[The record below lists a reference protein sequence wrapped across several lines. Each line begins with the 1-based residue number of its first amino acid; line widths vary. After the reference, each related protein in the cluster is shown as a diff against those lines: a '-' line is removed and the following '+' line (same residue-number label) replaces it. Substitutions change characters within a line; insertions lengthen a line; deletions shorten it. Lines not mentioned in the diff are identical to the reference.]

1 MHRTF
6 LTYTVSHL
14 DFGFNGETYDL
25 ENPDTPSSFDG
36 TDIDDILNTEDE
48 SDMPSSTRA
57 RQRGTAATV
66 DLTNDSS
73 PSRDPPS
80 QPRSLK
86 RSAEESSSQARDAK
100 RIRRSSNI
108 EELDLTNEAPS
119 AEEELRQTQQVRS
132 PSSDQSRACHCAMD
146 VCALRLFRGDQP
158 RQHLLTCSTHIQ
170 ASAIAA
176 QQATANSSSGP
187 LKIGKRQ
194 CIICMEPFSN
204 ATITHCGHVYCH
216 ECLTQALL
224 AGERTSERGSGN
236 CPVCRKPVRR
246 TKANQMIPINFM
258 TRAAYRQK
266 A

>member
-1 MHRTF
+1 MKRTF
-6 LTYTVSHL
+6 LTCLYL
-14 DFGFNGETYDL
+14 DFGFNGETFDL

-36 TDIDDILNTEDE
+36 IDIDDILNTDDE

-73 PSRDPPS
+73 PTRDPPS

-86 RSAEESSSQARDAK
+86 RSAEESNSQARDAK
-100 RIRRSSNI
+100 RPRRSSNI

-119 AEEELRQTQQVRS
+119 AEEELRQKQQ
-132 PSSDQSRACHCAMD
+132 AA
-146 VCALRLFRGDQP
+146 
-158 RQHLLTCSTHIQ
+158 
-170 ASAIAA
+170 AIAA
-176 QQATANSSSGP
+176 QQAASTSSGP

-246 TKANQMIPINFM
+246 TRAGQMIPINFM